1 MQELR
6 YINLDAFCPCLRLN
20 CKGMIRFSV
29 MKTGIGVRWVNES

>member
-29 MKTGIGVRWVNES
+29 MKTRDRREVGK